1 MEENKIKI
9 LLDTDVGDDID
20 DALAIA
26 LGLSSKE
33 VEFVGI
39 TTVFKNTNDRA
50 RIAKQL
56 VKNNPYNIP
65 VYAGHCGGVEIP
77 TDPYSGYP
85 NGIYDEDGKQHL
97 CQFTDDI

>member
-1 MEENKIKI
+1 MLVIATFDIISVLNRYANKEKIMKENKIKI

-26 LGLSSKE
+26 LGLSSEE

-56 VKNNPYNIP
+56 VKNNPYKIP
-65 VYAGHCGGVEIP
+65 V
-77 TDPYSGYP
+77 
-85 NGIYDEDGKQHL
+85 
-97 CQFTDDI
+97 